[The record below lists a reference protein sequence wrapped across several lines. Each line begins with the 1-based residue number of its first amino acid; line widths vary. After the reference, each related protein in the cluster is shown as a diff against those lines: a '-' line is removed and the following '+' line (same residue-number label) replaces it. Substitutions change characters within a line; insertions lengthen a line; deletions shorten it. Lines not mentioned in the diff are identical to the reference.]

1 MHKQIEGA
9 LESLNSSSIEKQ
21 DKIKAILRRYANEE
35 IGLDE
40 AYYELL
46 DDELI
51 PMPKRCAL
59 SAKIP
64 LTEQDEIDLKERIR
78 GLLAPTGERR

>member
-1 MHKQIEGA
+1 MHTQIERA
-9 LESLNSSSIEKQ
+9 LDNLGTSKKPRQEKMKSILK
-21 DKIKAILRRYANEE
+21 RYSDGE

-51 PMPKRCAL
+51 PMPQRCAV

-64 LTEQDEIDLKERIR
+64 LTEQDETRLKEKIR
-78 GLLAPTGERR
+78 GILAQTGG

>member
-1 MHKQIEGA
+1 MHKQIERA
-9 LESLNSSSIEKQ
+9 LDNLGTSNKPRQEKMKSILK
-21 DKIKAILRRYANEE
+21 RYSDGE

-51 PMPKRCAL
+51 PMPQRCAV

-64 LTEQDEIDLKERIR
+64 LTEQDETRLKEKIR
-78 GLLAPTGERR
+78 GILAQTGG